1 MKNNK
6 ILRLRKAQMWHS
18 EAGTLQSCCWVQCL
32 LAIHCSACSLPSA
45 LQSCLSPQWDSL
57 RETEWSCA
65 GGYQLE
71 IASESGMG
79 LVSFQL
85 SDSILCRPVHAA
97 KDWVHKCFGLLFRRP
112 CFMCVLHPLRLLHS
126 FCLFFRGVPWAQ
138 GSDGDRQFR
147 TECYKVS
154 QSACCLAVA
163 LCVCSSPLQEEVPP
177 MMTEQGTGLL
187 LWLASRHVLFLIYF
201 MVHFQREIYI
211 CLILLLLYLIFKF
224 KISYNIWVN
233 YTLYVK
239 FQIYVKGNNI

>member
-6 ILRLRKAQMWHS
+6 ILRLRKAQLWHS
-18 EAGTLQSCCWVQCL
+18 EAGTLQPCCWVQCL

-45 LQSCLSPQWDSL
+45 LQSCLSFQWDSL

-97 KDWVHKCFGLLFRRP
+97 KDWVHKCFGLL
-112 CFMCVLHPLRLLHS
+112 CLEGLVSCVCSIPSGSYILSASPSVGFPELR
-126 FCLFFRGVPWAQ
+126 

-154 QSACCLAVA
+154 VW
-163 LCVCSSPLQEEVPP
+163 
-177 MMTEQGTGLL
+177 
-187 LWLASRHVLFLIYF
+187 LWLSVFALLRCRRKYLPWWLSRVLGCFSGWHLGMYF
-201 MVHFQREIYI
+201 
-211 CLILLLLYLIFKF
+211 
-224 KISYNIWVN
+224 S
-233 YTLYVK
+233 
-239 FQIYVKGNNI
+239 

>member
-45 LQSCLSPQWDSL
+45 LQSCLSFQWDSL

-97 KDWVHKCFGLLFRRP
+97 KDWVHKCFGLL
-112 CFMCVLHPLRLLHS
+112 CLEGLVSCVCSIPSGSYILSASSSVGFPELR
-126 FCLFFRGVPWAQ
+126 

-177 MMTEQGTGLL
+177 MMAEQGTGLL

-201 MVHFQREIYI
+201 MLHFQREIYI

-224 KISYNIWVN
+224 KISYNKYVSKLH
-233 YTLYVK
+233 TLCK
-239 FQIYVKGNNI
+239 ISNICQR